1 MHLLSY
7 HSSIFDKGTAVHTGE
22 VTDNAVCSFIVSK
35 VLGGIVVAPDKATT
49 AIPTHVTTDG
59 LEIAHEETSVIRTAV
74 W

>member
-7 HSSIFDKGTAVHTGE
+7 HSSIFDKSAAVHTGE
-22 VTDNAVCSFIVSK
+22 VTDNAVCSFIVSE
-35 VLGGIVVAPDKATT
+35 VLGGIVVAPDKATA
-49 AIPTHVTTDG
+49 AIPTHVTASG